1 MDGQEYLNK
10 ISASNRPV
18 KKSKLGELL
27 SSKVVMW
34 GAVAVVAL
42 VIIIVMGS
50 LIGGSKKDVKSL
62 GAALMLHTKNTA
74 DIISEYQ
81 NSIKSSELRANA
93 ASLNQVLTVTNKD
106 LSDYMSQKYSLQ
118 TKNISKDI
126 SAQANTEKDGLN
138 SELFEAKINGNLD
151 RIFAHKMSYEISLVG
166 TEESRII
173 KATSD
178 SNLKELL
185 EKNYSSLEN
194 LYDKFNDF
202 SEAK

>member
-10 ISASNRPV
+10 ISASNRPT
-18 KKSKLGELL
+18 KKSKLGGLL

-42 VIIIVMGS
+42 VIIIVIGA
-50 LIGGSKKDVKSL
+50 LIGGSRKDIKTL
-62 GAALMLHTKNTA
+62 GAALILHTSNTA
-74 DIISEYQ
+74 EVISDYQ
-81 NSIKSSELRANA
+81 DNVRSSDLRASA
-93 ASLNQVLTVTNKD
+93 ASLHQVLTVTNKD
-106 LSDYMSQKYSLQ
+106 LSDYMSEKYNLKV
-118 TKNISKDI
+118 KNISKDI
-126 SAQANTEKDGLN
+126 AAQANTAKDGLSN
-138 SELFEAKINGNLD
+138 ELFEAKINGALD
-151 RIFAHKMSYEISLVG
+151 RIFAHKMAYEISLIG
-166 TEESRII
+166 AEESSII
-173 KATSD
+173 KATGD

>member
-10 ISASNRPV
+10 ISASNRPA
-18 KKSKLGELL
+18 KKSRLGGLL
-27 SSKVVMW
+27 SSKMVMW
-34 GAVAVVAL
+34 GAVAVVGL
-42 VIIIVMGS
+42 VIIIVIGA
-50 LIGGSKKDVKSL
+50 LIGGNKKDVKSL

-93 ASLNQVLTVTNKD
+93 ASLHQVLTVTNKD

>member
-10 ISASNRPV
+10 ISASNRPT
-18 KKSKLGELL
+18 KKSKLGGLL

-42 VIIIVMGS
+42 VIIIVIGA
-50 LIGGSKKDVKSL
+50 LIGGSRKDVKTL
-62 GAALMLHTKNTA
+62 GAALILHTSNTA
-74 DIISEYQ
+74 EVISDYQ
-81 NSIKSSELRANA
+81 DNVRSSDLRASA
-93 ASLNQVLTVTNKD
+93 ASLHQVLTVTNKD
-106 LSDYMSQKYSLQ
+106 LSDYMSEKYNLKV
-118 TKNISKDI
+118 KNISKDI
-126 SAQANTEKDGLN
+126 AAQANTAKDGLYN
-138 SELFEAKINGNLD
+138 ELFEAKINGALD
-151 RIFAHKMSYEISLVG
+151 RIFAHKMAYEISLIG
-166 TEESRII
+166 AEESSII
-173 KATSD
+173 KATGD

>member
-10 ISASNRPV
+10 ISASNRPA
-18 KKSKLGELL
+18 KKSKLGGLL
-27 SSKVVMW
+27 SSKMVMW
-34 GAVAVVAL
+34 GAVAVVGL
-42 VIIIVMGS
+42 VIIIVIGA
-50 LIGGSKKDVKSL
+50 LIGGNKKDVKSL
-62 GAALMLHTKNTA
+62 GAALMLHTNNTA
-74 DIISEYQ
+74 GIISDYQ
-81 NSIKSSELRANA
+81 NNIKSSELRASA
-93 ASLNQVLTVTNKD
+93 ASLHQVLTVTNKD

-151 RIFAHKMSYEISLVG
+151 RIFAHKMAYEISLVG
-166 TEESRII
+166 AEESRII
-173 KATSD
+173 KATGD
-178 SNLKELL
+178 KNLKELL

>member
-10 ISASNRPV
+10 ISASNRPT
-18 KKSKLGELL
+18 KKSKLGGLL

-42 VIIIVMGS
+42 VIIIVIGA
-50 LIGGSKKDVKSL
+50 LIGGSRKDIKTL
-62 GAALMLHTKNTA
+62 GAALILHTSNTA
-74 DIISEYQ
+74 EVISDYQ
-81 NSIKSSELRANA
+81 DNVRSSDLRASA
-93 ASLNQVLTVTNKD
+93 ASLHQVLTVTNKD
-106 LSDYMSQKYSLQ
+106 LSDYMSEKYNLKV
-118 TKNISKDI
+118 KNISKDI
-126 SAQANTEKDGLN
+126 AAQANTAKDGLN
-138 SELFEAKINGNLD
+138 NELFEAKINGALD
-151 RIFAHKMSYEISLVG
+151 RIFAHKMAYEISLIG
-166 TEESRII
+166 AEESSII
-173 KATSD
+173 KATGD

>member
-10 ISASNRPV
+10 ISASNRPT
-18 KKSKLGELL
+18 KKSKLGGLL

-42 VIIIVMGS
+42 VIIIVIGA
-50 LIGGSKKDVKSL
+50 LIGGSRKDIKTL
-62 GAALMLHTKNTA
+62 GAALILHTSNTA
-74 DIISEYQ
+74 EVISDYQ
-81 NSIKSSELRANA
+81 DNVRSSDLRASA
-93 ASLNQVLTVTNKD
+93 ASLHQVLTVTNKD
-106 LSDYMSQKYSLQ
+106 LSDYMSEKYNLKV
-118 TKNISKDI
+118 KNISKDI
-126 SAQANTEKDGLN
+126 ATQANTAKDGLSN
-138 SELFEAKINGNLD
+138 ELFEAKINGALD
-151 RIFAHKMSYEISLVG
+151 RIFAHKMAYEISLIG
-166 TEESRII
+166 AEESSII
-173 KATSD
+173 KATGD